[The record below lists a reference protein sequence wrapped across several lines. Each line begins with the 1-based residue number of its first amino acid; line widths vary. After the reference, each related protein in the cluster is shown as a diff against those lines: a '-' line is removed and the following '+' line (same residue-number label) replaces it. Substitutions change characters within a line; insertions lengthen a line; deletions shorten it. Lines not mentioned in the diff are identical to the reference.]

1 MTIDFDNE
9 DQYRKFVKDVAASL
23 FNYSDE
29 LIESIAGYVVDELM
43 QWNRRRDLA
52 EAIVKCLLAEYTK
65 ENNHVGT

>member
-29 LIESIAGYVVDELM
+29 LIESIAGYVVDRIGINICPAL
-43 QWNRRRDLA
+43 
-52 EAIVKCLLAEYTK
+52 
-65 ENNHVGT
+65 